1 MERTNVIEKITS
13 ASTPN
18 AISDAMSD
26 ARSWLTNHPEDEAV
40 RMGIQR
46 LARAE
51 RELRS

>member
-1 MERTNVIEKITS
+1 MERTTVIEKITA

-18 AISDAMSD
+18 DISNAMCD

-40 RMGIQR
+40 RRGIQR